1 MQDKVKQWVRDNST
15 REGKTLDVGSF
26 DVNGSLK
33 DLFDDYTGIDM
44 REGPNVD
51 IVANSHKLPFK
62 KDTFDRVTCVETLEH
77 DDNPFKTLSEIYR
90 VLKPKGE
97 VVLAASG
104 INFPKHEY
112 PSDYFR
118 YTAEGIA
125 TLLNKFTNIKV
136 RDDNDEA
143 YGFAIK

>member
-51 IVANSHKLPFK
+51 IVANSHKLPF
-62 KDTFDRVTCVETLEH
+62 
-77 DDNPFKTLSEIYR
+77 
-90 VLKPKGE
+90 
-97 VVLAASG
+97 
-104 INFPKHEY
+104 
-112 PSDYFR
+112 
-118 YTAEGIA
+118 
-125 TLLNKFTNIKV
+125 
-136 RDDNDEA
+136 
-143 YGFAIK
+143 

>member
-1 MQDKVKQWVRDNST
+1 
-15 REGKTLDVGSF
+15 
-26 DVNGSLK
+26 
-33 DLFDDYTGIDM
+33 
-44 REGPNVD
+44 
-51 IVANSHKLPFK
+51 
-62 KDTFDRVTCVETLEH
+62 VETLEH